1 MSEWAS
7 NIQERSEARTKR
19 NLDQFAKS
27 TIPHHHSILATEEKS
42 CFHTLKISRSRVCSQ
57 FK

>member
-27 TIPHHHSILATEEKS
+27 TITPPP
-42 CFHTLKISRSRVCSQ
+42 FHLSHRREIMFSHP
-57 FK
+57 